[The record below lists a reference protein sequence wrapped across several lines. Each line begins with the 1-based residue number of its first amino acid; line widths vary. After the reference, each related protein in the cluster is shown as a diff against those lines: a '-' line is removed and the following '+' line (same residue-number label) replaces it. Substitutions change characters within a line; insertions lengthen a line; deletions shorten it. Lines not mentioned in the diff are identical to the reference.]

1 MCRLLHKWRKPSPTE
16 GKPMFSHPKGFRRS
30 DTDIYPL
37 CGIVVPYFQ
46 PSPFFLLRWILGDFY
61 QICLHSRLPP
71 CLRLSVRR
79 ISHFRSRCKV
89 NSGIG
94 WKCRVKPPVSA
105 FRVLLCNVLFPFHSW
120 RSDGRSC
127 P

>member
-1 MCRLLHKWRKPSPTE
+1 MEKAITYRRQTDVFSPERIQTIRYRHISLVRYCRSILSAKSL
-16 GKPMFSHPKGFRRS
+16 FSS
-30 DTDIYPL
+30 QMD
-37 CGIVVPYFQ
+37 
-46 PSPFFLLRWILGDFY
+46 LGDFY